1 MSENQEPVLNKNALW
16 NWISLL
22 LISLGG
28 VAGILATNGKLTN
41 GQCGDWGMQCLVTGM
56 MLIVGAGVLGFF
68 AAIAAYIRHE
78 KIPALTWVGLVLN
91 GLVILAAIVIALMIT
106 FK

>member
-22 LISLGG
+22 LISLGV

-41 GQCGDWGMQCLVTGM
+41 RAMW
-56 MLIVGAGVLGFF
+56 
-68 AAIAAYIRHE
+68 
-78 KIPALTWVGLVLN
+78 
-91 GLVILAAIVIALMIT
+91 
-106 FK
+106 